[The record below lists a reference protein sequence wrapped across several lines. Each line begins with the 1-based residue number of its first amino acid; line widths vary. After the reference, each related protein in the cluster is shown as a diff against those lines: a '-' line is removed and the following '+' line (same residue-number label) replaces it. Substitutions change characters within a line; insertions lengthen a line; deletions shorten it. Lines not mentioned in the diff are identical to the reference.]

1 MSGEIQ
7 LEQGGWRRWAP
18 WLVSL
23 AAAVLLLLA
32 AAAYMARRGLSGIGL
47 QIGSA
52 VIALA
57 LYWGLKSYLTPLFAG
72 GGRTVR
78 WTLTEDVLDLGGDI
92 IPRVSIRK
100 VYCWKKGENHIVN
113 IETDGKKHLLLRPAP
128 GGDEALRA
136 LVEALGYGRNWET

>member
-7 LEQGGWRRWAP
+7 LEAGGWRRYLP

-32 AAAYMARRGLSGIGL
+32 AVFYMSRRGLSGIGL

-57 LYWGLKSYLTPLFAG
+57 VYWALKSCLAPLFAG

-78 WTLTEDVLDLGGDI
+78 WTLTEDALDLGGDVI
-92 IPRVSIRK
+92 SRASIRQ
-100 VYCWKKGENHIVN
+100 VYCWKKGEGHIVN
-113 IETDGKKHLLLRPAP
+113 IETTGKNRVLRAAP
-128 GGDEALRA
+128 GGDPALQA
-136 LVEALGYGRNWET
+136 LVEALGYGQNWEA

>member
-1 MSGEIQ
+1 MSGEIR
-7 LEQGGWRRWAP
+7 LETGGWRQWVP
-18 WLVSL
+18 WLLSL
-23 AAAVLLLLA
+23 AVSVPLLFLAVS
-32 AAAYMARRGLSGIGL
+32 YMARRGLAGWGL

-78 WTLTEDVLDLGGDI
+78 WTLTEDALDLGGDI